1 MTLFSKR
8 RAGWLFGILFLAG
21 LALGAHGFREAR
33 RDPVVRIATIGL
45 PNWTAGARPVRAV
58 LLSDIH
64 IGTAAMGPERL
75 NRIVDRINALEP
87 DVVLIA
93 GDFIFGHG
101 ADNAARLGPAMVA
114 PLSRLRA
121 QLGTIAVLGN
131 HDHWTGA
138 AAVRDQL
145 ARAHVTVLDN
155 QAIARG
161 PLAIGG
167 VGDDFTGRAN
177 LPATV
182 AALRRLPGAR
192 LVLTHSPDIAPD
204 LPDDVTLLLAGHTHC
219 GQVVLPLLGALS
231 DVSRYG
237 ARYRCGIRREG
248 ARTVIVTAGLGTS
261 GVPYRLGAPP
271 DLWLLTLG
279 PATR

>member
-1 MTLFSKR
+1 MRRPGLFVLG
-8 RAGWLFGILFLAG
+8 ALFLAG
-21 LALGAHGFREAR
+21 LALIAYGFREAR
-33 RDPVVRIATIGL
+33 RDPVVRTATIAL

-64 IGTAAMGPERL
+64 IGTAAMGPARL
-75 NRIVDRINALEP
+75 NRIVDQINALKP

-121 QLGTIAVLGN
+121 PLGTIAALGN

-138 AAVRDQL
+138 ATVRDQL
-145 ARAHVTVLDN
+145 ARAHVIVLDN

-177 LPATV
+177 VPATV
-182 AALRRLPGAR
+182 AALRRVPGAR
-192 LVLTHSPDIAPD
+192 LVLTHSPDIAPG
-204 LPDDVTLLLAGHTHC
+204 LPDDVALLLAGHTHC

-237 ARYRCGIRREG
+237 ARYRCGLRHEG
-248 ARTVIVTAGLGTS
+248 SRTVIVTAGLGTS
-261 GVPYRLGAPP
+261 GVPFRLGAPP

-279 PATR
+279 PSTR